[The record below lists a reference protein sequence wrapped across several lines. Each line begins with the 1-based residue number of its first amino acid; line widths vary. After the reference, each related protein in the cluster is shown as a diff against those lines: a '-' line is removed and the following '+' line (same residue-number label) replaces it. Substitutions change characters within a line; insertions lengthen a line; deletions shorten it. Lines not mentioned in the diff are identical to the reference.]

1 MPVWWGDCS
10 DVTETR
16 NLYVRV
22 QHTCA
27 IRMCSEGNSGA
38 ARARPSA
45 RPSPKRERERERMG
59 LWLELRVDA

>member
-38 ARARPSA
+38 APD
-45 RPSPKRERERERMG
+45 PHPNPLPKGEGEGE
-59 LWLELRVDA
+59 WEVLELRVDA